1 MTDSAPSAPPVP
13 AETVWTEPLLLSI
26 SHLTRYTYEGTV
38 KDSFNEARLQPVS
51 DALQQCRE
59 FRFRLDPDSPV
70 RDYPDFYANCVHYF
84 DVPDPHESLEVEA
97 VSLVQTIPESRGPV
111 PVADSS
117 SLKVAAVREHH
128 FDFLGD
134 SEFVSL
140 QAEVWREAIDALPEG
155 LRDVWRD
162 TVAIGEHI
170 HRNYK
175 YTPLSTNVNTRA
187 VEVVKKKQGVCQD
200 FAHLMLGLCRTH
212 GIPARYVS
220 GYFLNQHKLP
230 GEIEASH
237 AWIEIFIPGYGW
249 KGYDPT
255 HRRETDTRYVKLA
268 VGRDYGDIRPV
279 GGTFRGKGT
288 RQMVVE
294 VSVQRIQEMGARSWA
309 YCPPLP
315 IP

>member
-1 MTDSAPSAPPVP
+1 MIFTDNASTGSKELP
-13 AETVWTEPLLLSI
+13 WTEPLLLNI
-26 SHLTRYTYEGTV
+26 SHLTRYTYEGQV

-51 DALQQCRE
+51 DSLQQCRD
-59 FRFRLDPDSPV
+59 FHFKINPNSPV

-84 DVPDPHESLEVEA
+84 DVPEPHESLEVQA
-97 VSLVQTIPESRGPV
+97 ISSVQTLPESRGPI
-111 PVADSS
+111 PVAGPDAISTS
-117 SLKVAAVREHH
+117 PMKEQF
-128 FDFLGD
+128 FDFLHS

-140 QAEVWREAIDALPEG
+140 EADVWREAVDALPSG
-155 LRDVWRD
+155 VTDIWPD

-220 GYFLNQHKLP
+220 GYFLNKNRLP

-237 AWIEIFIPGYGW
+237 AWLEVFIPGYGW

-268 VGRDYGDIRPV
+268 VGRDYSDIRPV

-288 RQMVVE
+288 RKMVVE
-294 VSVQRIQEMGARSWA
+294 VTVDRVV
-309 YCPPLP
+309 
-315 IP
+315 

>member
-1 MTDSAPSAPPVP
+1 MILPTQAADTMSE
-13 AETVWTEPLLLSI
+13 ETPWTEPLLLSI
-26 SHLTRYTYEGTV
+26 THLTRYTYEGKV
-38 KDSFNEARLQPVS
+38 KDSFNEARLQPVTDS
-51 DALQQCRE
+51 LQQCLE
-59 FRFRLDPDSPV
+59 FTLHIDPETSV

-84 DVPDPHESLEVEA
+84 DVPETHEVLEVKA
-97 VSLVQTIPESRGPV
+97 TSLVQTSPEDRWEIPSVNAE
-111 PVADSS
+111 ALEDSS
-117 SLKVAAVREHH
+117 VRDHH
-128 FDFLGD
+128 FDFLHS

-140 QAEVWREAIDALPEG
+140 QTEVWREAVDALPNG
-155 LRDVWRD
+155 LTDVWRD
-162 TVAIGEHI
+162 TMAIGEHI

-212 GIPARYVS
+212 KIPARYVS
-220 GYFLNQHKLP
+220 GYFLNQHKIP

-237 AWIEIFIPGYGW
+237 AWIEVFIPGYGW

-255 HRRETDTRYVKLA
+255 HRRIPDTRYVKLA

-288 RQMVVE
+288 RKMVVE
-294 VSVQRIQEMGARSWA
+294 VSVQRLG
-309 YCPPLP
+309 
-315 IP
+315 

>member
-1 MTDSAPSAPPVP
+1 MTPRNEASAAP
-13 AETVWTEPLLLSI
+13 ADESVWSEPLLLGI
-26 SHLTRYTYEGTV
+26 SHLTRYSYEGPV
-38 KDSFNEARLQPVS
+38 HDSFNEARLQPVS
-51 DALQQCRE
+51 DHLQECRE
-59 FRFRLDPDSPV
+59 FRFRIDPDSV
-70 RDYPDFYANCVHYF
+70 IRDYPDLYSNCVHYF
-84 DVPDPHESLEVEA
+84 DVQNPHESLTVEA
-97 VSLVQTIPESRGPV
+97 RSLVRTLPDSRGPV
-111 PVADSS
+111 PQAGPEALSE
-117 SLKVAAVREHH
+117 AAVKEHH
-128 FDFLGD
+128 FDFLHGT
-134 SEFVSL
+134 EFVSL
-140 QAEVWREAIDALPEG
+140 GADVWREAVDALPKG
-155 LRDVWRD
+155 LQDVWTD

-187 VEVVKKKQGVCQD
+187 VEVIQRKQGVCQD

-237 AWIEIFIPGYGW
+237 AWIEVFIPGFGW

-255 HRRETDTRYVKLA
+255 HRREPDTRYVKIA

-288 RQMVVE
+288 REMVVE
-294 VSVQRIQEMGARSWA
+294 VSVKRVE
-309 YCPPLP
+309 
-315 IP
+315 

>member
-1 MTDSAPSAPPVP
+1 MNSHSSHTVEVKGSKVP
-13 AETVWTEPLLLSI
+13 WTEPILLSI
-26 SHLTRYTYEGTV
+26 SHLTRYTYEGAV
-38 KDSFNEARLQPVS
+38 QDSFNEARLQPIT
-51 DALQQCRE
+51 DILQQCRD
-59 FRFRLDPDSPV
+59 FRFTIDPASSV

-84 DVPDPHESLEVEA
+84 DVPQPHESLEVLAE
-97 VSLVQTIPESRGPV
+97 SEVQTITETRGPV
-111 PVADSS
+111 PEAGLK
-117 SLKVAAVREHH
+117 SLEDPSVKEHH
-128 FDFLGD
+128 FDFLHA

-140 QAEVWREAIDALPEG
+140 EADVWREAVDALPG
-155 LRDVWRD
+155 GVSDVWND
-162 TVAIGEHI
+162 TVAIGEYI

-187 VEVVKKKQGVCQD
+187 TEVIKKKQGVCQD
-200 FAHLMLGLCRTH
+200 FAHLMLGLLRTH

-237 AWIEIFIPGYGW
+237 AWLEVFIPGYGW

-255 HRRETDTRYVKLA
+255 HRREADTRYVKLA

-288 RQMVVE
+288 RKMVVE
-294 VSVQRIQEMGARSWA
+294 VSVQRIS
-309 YCPPLP
+309 
-315 IP
+315 

>member
-1 MTDSAPSAPPVP
+1 MTAPIPEAPWRDNL
-13 AETVWTEPLLLSI
+13 TLSI
-26 SHLTRYTYEGTV
+26 SHLTRYLYDGPV
-38 KDSFNEARLQPVS
+38 RDSFNEARLQPVT
-51 DALQQCRE
+51 DDLQQCRE
-59 FRFRLDPDSPV
+59 FRFRIAPESPV

-84 DVPDPHESLEVEA
+84 DVHAPHESLEVEA
-97 VSLVQTIPESRGPV
+97 ISLVVTQPENRGPV
-111 PVADSS
+111 PAAGPE
-117 SLKVAAVREHH
+117 SLKDPPVKDHH
-128 FDFLGD
+128 FDFLHS

-140 QAEVWREAIDALPEG
+140 GADVWREAVDALPDG
-155 LRDVWRD
+155 LRDVW
-162 TVAIGEHI
+162 TGAVTIGEHI

-187 VEVVKKKQGVCQD
+187 AEVIRKKQGVCQD

-237 AWIEIFIPGYGW
+237 AWVEVFIPGYGW

-268 VGRDYGDIRPV
+268 VGRDYADIRPV

-288 RQMVVE
+288 REMVVE
-294 VSVQRIQEMGARSWA
+294 VAVQRIG
-309 YCPPLP
+309 
-315 IP
+315 

>member
-1 MTDSAPSAPPVP
+1 MISTDNASTGSKELP
-13 AETVWTEPLLLSI
+13 WTEPLLLNI
-26 SHLTRYTYEGTV
+26 SHLTRYTYEGQV
-38 KDSFNEARLQPVS
+38 KDSFNEARLQPIS
-51 DALQQCRE
+51 DSLQQCRN
-59 FRFRLDPDSPV
+59 FHFKINPNSPV

-84 DVPDPHESLEVEA
+84 DVPEPHESLEVQA
-97 VSLVQTIPESRGPV
+97 ISSVQTLPESRGPI
-111 PVADSS
+111 PVAGPDAISTS
-117 SLKVAAVREHH
+117 PMKEQF
-128 FDFLGD
+128 FDFLHS

-140 QAEVWREAIDALPEG
+140 EADVWREAVDALPSG
-155 LRDVWRD
+155 VTDIWPD

-220 GYFLNQHKLP
+220 GYFLNKNRLP

-237 AWIEIFIPGYGW
+237 AWLEVFIPGYGW

-268 VGRDYGDIRPV
+268 VGRDYSDIRPV

-288 RQMVVE
+288 RKMVVE
-294 VSVQRIQEMGARSWA
+294 VTVDRVV
-309 YCPPLP
+309 
-315 IP
+315 

>member
-1 MTDSAPSAPPVP
+1 MILSNQAADTMSENA
-13 AETVWTEPLLLSI
+13 VWTEPLLLSI
-26 SHLTRYTYEGTV
+26 SHLTRYMYEGNV
-38 KDSFNEARLQPVS
+38 KDSFNEARLQPVTDS
-51 DALQQCRE
+51 LQQCLAFNLRI
-59 FRFRLDPDSPV
+59 DPVTPI

-84 DVPDPHESLEVEA
+84 DVPESHDTLEVEA
-97 VSLVQTIPESRGPV
+97 KSTVQTNPEDRWEIPIVNQEGLEAPS
-111 PVADSS
+111 
-117 SLKVAAVREHH
+117 VRDNF
-128 FDFLGD
+128 FDYLHS

-140 QAEVWREAIDALPEG
+140 QAEVWREAIDALPGG
-155 LRDVWRD
+155 LTDVWKD

-212 GIPARYVS
+212 KIPARYIS
-220 GYFLNQHKLP
+220 GYFLNQHKVP

-237 AWIEIFIPGYGW
+237 AWIEVFIPGYGW

-255 HRRETDTRYVKLA
+255 HRRVPDTRYVKLA

-288 RQMVVE
+288 RKMVVE
-294 VSVQRIQEMGARSWA
+294 VSVQRLG
-309 YCPPLP
+309 
-315 IP
+315 

>member
-1 MTDSAPSAPPVP
+1 MIAHNEPPTAVAPEAP
-13 AETVWTEPLLLSI
+13 WSEPLLLNI
-26 SHLTRYTYEGTV
+26 SHLTRYTYEGPV
-38 KDSFNEARLQPVS
+38 QDSFNEARLQPVN
-51 DALQQCRE
+51 DPLQQCRE
-59 FRFRLDPDSPV
+59 FRFRITPDSQI
-70 RDYPDFYANCVHYF
+70 RDYPDLYSNCVHYF
-84 DVPDPHESLEVEA
+84 DVPHPHESLEVEA
-97 VSLVQTIPESRGPV
+97 VSVVQTLPESRGSIPEAT
-111 PVADSS
+111 PD
-117 SLKVAAVREHH
+117 SLKTPAVKEHH
-128 FDFLGD
+128 FDFLHA

-140 QAEVWREAIDALPEG
+140 GADVWREAIDALPGG
-155 LRDVWRD
+155 LSNVWSD
-162 TVAIGEHI
+162 AVAIGEHI

-187 VEVVKKKQGVCQD
+187 TEVIKKKQGVCQD

-220 GYFLNQHKLP
+220 GYFLNQHRLP

-237 AWIEIFIPGYGW
+237 AWIEVFIPGYGW

-255 HRRETDTRYVKLA
+255 HRREPDTRYVKIA

-294 VSVQRIQEMGARSWA
+294 VTVQR
-309 YCPPLP
+309 L
-315 IP
+315 

>member
-1 MTDSAPSAPPVP
+1 MISQDDKTAAPAKSEAP
-13 AETVWTEPLLLSI
+13 WSEPLLLSV
-26 SHLTRYTYEGTV
+26 SHLTRYTYEGPV
-38 KDSFNEARLQPVS
+38 KDSFNEARLQPIS
-51 DALQQCRE
+51 DELQQCRE
-59 FRFRLDPDSPV
+59 FNFRLAPEAPV
-70 RDYPDFYANCVHYF
+70 RDYPDLFANCVHYF
-84 DVPDPHESLEVEA
+84 DVTQPHESLEVEA
-97 VSLVQTIPESRGPV
+97 RSVIGTVPDPRGPL
-111 PVADSS
+111 PQAGPETLDNSRI
-117 SLKVAAVREHH
+117 KEHH
-128 FDFLGD
+128 FDFLHA

-140 QAEVWREAIDALPEG
+140 GVDIWREAVDALPSG
-155 LRDVWRD
+155 LSDVWKD

-220 GYFLNQHKLP
+220 GYFLNKHKLP

-237 AWIEIFIPGYGW
+237 AWIEVFIPGFGW

-288 RQMVVE
+288 REMVVE
-294 VSVQRIQEMGARSWA
+294 VSVQRIS
-309 YCPPLP
+309 
-315 IP
+315 

>member
-1 MTDSAPSAPPVP
+1 MIFTDNASTGSKELP
-13 AETVWTEPLLLSI
+13 WTEPLLLNI
-26 SHLTRYTYEGTV
+26 SHLTRYTYEGHV

-51 DALQQCRE
+51 DSLQQCRD
-59 FRFRLDPDSPV
+59 FHFKINPNSPV

-84 DVPDPHESLEVEA
+84 DVPEPHESLEVQA
-97 VSLVQTIPESRGPV
+97 ISSVQTLPESRGPI
-111 PVADSS
+111 PVAGPDAISAS
-117 SLKVAAVREHH
+117 PMKEQF
-128 FDFLGD
+128 FDFLHS

-140 QAEVWREAIDALPEG
+140 EADVWREAVDALPSG
-155 LRDVWRD
+155 VTDIWPD

-220 GYFLNQHKLP
+220 GYFLNKNRLP

-237 AWIEIFIPGYGW
+237 AWLEVFIPGYGW

-268 VGRDYGDIRPV
+268 VGRDYSDIRPV

-288 RQMVVE
+288 RKMVVE
-294 VSVQRIQEMGARSWA
+294 VTVDRVV
-309 YCPPLP
+309 
-315 IP
+315 

>member
-1 MTDSAPSAPPVP
+1 MIAHNEPPAAVAPEAP
-13 AETVWTEPLLLSI
+13 WSEPLLLNI
-26 SHLTRYTYEGTV
+26 SHLTRYTYEGPV
-38 KDSFNEARLQPVS
+38 QDSFNEARLQPVN
-51 DALQQCRE
+51 DPLQQCRE
-59 FRFRLDPDSPV
+59 FRFRITPDSQI
-70 RDYPDFYANCVHYF
+70 RDYPDLYSNCVHYF
-84 DVPDPHESLEVEA
+84 DVPHPHESLEVEA
-97 VSLVQTIPESRGPV
+97 VSIVQTLPESRGSIPEAT
-111 PVADSS
+111 PD
-117 SLKVAAVREHH
+117 SLKTPAVKEHH
-128 FDFLGD
+128 FDFLHA

-140 QAEVWREAIDALPEG
+140 GADVWREAIDALPGG
-155 LRDVWRD
+155 LSNVWSD
-162 TVAIGEHI
+162 AVAIGDHI

-187 VEVVKKKQGVCQD
+187 TEVIKKKQGVCQD

-220 GYFLNQHKLP
+220 GYFLNQHRLP

-255 HRRETDTRYVKLA
+255 HRREPDTRYVKIA

-294 VSVQRIQEMGARSWA
+294 VSVQRIQHSEALRSE
-309 YCPPLP
+309 
-315 IP
+315 

>member
-1 MTDSAPSAPPVP
+1 MTPAAPIYQQSPTKGP
-13 AETVWTEPLLLSI
+13 WTEPLILSI
-26 SHLTRYTYEGTV
+26 SHLTRYTYEGAV
-38 KDSFNEARLQPVS
+38 KDSFNEARLQPITDS
-51 DALQQCRE
+51 LQMCRD
-59 FRFRLDPDSPV
+59 FKFQLDPASSV

-84 DVPDPHESLEVEA
+84 DVPEPHESLQVVAISE
-97 VSLVQTIPESRGPV
+97 VQTLMESRGPI
-111 PVADSS
+111 PLADRIALESAS
-117 SLKVAAVREHH
+117 VREQH
-128 FDFLGD
+128 FDFLQA

-140 QAEVWREAIDALPEG
+140 GTDVWREAVDALPNG
-155 LRDVWRD
+155 LSDVWTD

-187 VEVVKKKQGVCQD
+187 TEVIKKKQGVCQD
-200 FAHLMLGLCRTH
+200 FAHLMLGICRTH

-237 AWIEIFIPGYGW
+237 AWLEVFIPGYGW

-255 HRRETDTRYVKLA
+255 HRRESDTRYVKLA
-268 VGRDYGDIRPV
+268 VGRDYADIRPV

-288 RQMVVE
+288 RKMVVE
-294 VSVQRIQEMGARSWA
+294 VSVQRIS
-309 YCPPLP
+309 
-315 IP
+315 